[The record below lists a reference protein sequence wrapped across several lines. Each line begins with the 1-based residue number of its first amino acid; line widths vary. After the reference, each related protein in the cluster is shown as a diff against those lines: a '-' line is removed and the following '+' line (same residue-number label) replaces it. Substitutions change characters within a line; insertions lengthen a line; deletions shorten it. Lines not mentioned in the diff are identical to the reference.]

1 MGCSRSFADAHND
14 KNHRYTPPDP
24 SLTLRM
30 TKETTLPW
38 MTEKRLCSGRPKRN
52 TDKDTGKDTGKRT
65 DKDTGK
71 NTDKRTGKR
80 TDKRTRKNTRK
91 RTVYERGVRGQTE
104 GKGCGVAGSGAKAY
118 GPPEL
123 PDLQKQM
130 QERPHAIPP

>member
-1 MGCSRSFADAHND
+1 
-14 KNHRYTPPDP
+14 
-24 SLTLRM
+24 M

-52 TDKDTGKDTGKRT
+52 TDKDTGKRTDKRT

-71 NTDKRTGKR
+71 D
-80 TDKRTRKNTRK
+80 
-91 RTVYERGVRGQTE
+91 TVYERGVRGQTE

>member
-1 MGCSRSFADAHND
+1 
-14 KNHRYTPPDP
+14 
-24 SLTLRM
+24 M

-38 MTEKRLCSGRPKRN
+38 ITEKRLCSGRPKRN
-52 TDKDTGKDTGKRT
+52 TGKDTGKRT
-65 DKDTGK
+65 DKRTDKDTGK
-71 NTDKRTGKR
+71 N
-80 TDKRTRKNTRK
+80 
-91 RTVYERGVRGQTE
+91 TVYERGVRGQTE

>member
-1 MGCSRSFADAHND
+1 
-14 KNHRYTPPDP
+14 
-24 SLTLRM
+24 M

-38 MTEKRLCSGRPKRN
+38 MTEKRLCSGRPKRKTGKDTGKRTDKR
-52 TDKDTGKDTGKRT
+52 TDKDTGKDTGK
-65 DKDTGK
+65 
-71 NTDKRTGKR
+71 N
-80 TDKRTRKNTRK
+80 
-91 RTVYERGVRGQTE
+91 TVYERGVRGQTE

>member
-1 MGCSRSFADAHND
+1 MRCSRFFADAQND
-14 KNHRYTPPDP
+14 RNHRYTPPDP

-52 TDKDTGKDTGKRT
+52 TDKDTGKRTDKNT

-71 NTDKRTGKR
+71 DTGK
-80 TDKRTRKNTRK
+80 N
-91 RTVYERGVRGQTE
+91 TVYERGVRGQTE

>member
-1 MGCSRSFADAHND
+1 
-14 KNHRYTPPDP
+14 
-24 SLTLRM
+24 M

-52 TDKDTGKDTGKRT
+52 TDKDTGKRT

-71 NTDKRTGKR
+71 NTGK
-80 TDKRTRKNTRK
+80 N
-91 RTVYERGVRGQTE
+91 TVYERGVRGQTE

>member
-1 MGCSRSFADAHND
+1 
-14 KNHRYTPPDP
+14 
-24 SLTLRM
+24 M
-30 TKETTLPW
+30 TKEATLPW

-52 TDKDTGKDTGKRT
+52 TDKDTGKDTGK
-65 DKDTGK
+65 
-71 NTDKRTGKR
+71 N
-80 TDKRTRKNTRK
+80 
-91 RTVYERGVRGQTE
+91 TVYERGVRGQTE

>member
-1 MGCSRSFADAHND
+1 MGCTRFFADAQND

-30 TKETTLPW
+30 TKEATLPW
-38 MTEKRLCSGRPKRN
+38 ITEKRLCSGRPKRKTGKN
-52 TDKDTGKDTGKRT
+52 TGKDTGK
-65 DKDTGK
+65 
-71 NTDKRTGKR
+71 N
-80 TDKRTRKNTRK
+80 
-91 RTVYERGVRGQTE
+91 TVYERGVRGQTE

>member
-1 MGCSRSFADAHND
+1 
-14 KNHRYTPPDP
+14 
-24 SLTLRM
+24 M
-30 TKETTLPW
+30 TKSG
-38 MTEKRLCSGRPKRN
+38 KR
-52 TDKDTGKDTGKRT
+52 TDKRT

-71 NTDKRTGKR
+71 NTDKDTGKD
-80 TDKRTRKNTRK
+80 TGKNTGK
-91 RTVYERGVRGQTE
+91 NTVYERGVRGQTE